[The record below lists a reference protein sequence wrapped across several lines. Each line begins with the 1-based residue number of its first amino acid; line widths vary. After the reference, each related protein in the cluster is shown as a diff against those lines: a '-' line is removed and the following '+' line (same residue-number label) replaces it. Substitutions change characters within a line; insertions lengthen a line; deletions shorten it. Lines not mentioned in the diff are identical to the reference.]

1 MNLERPGFYVIEI
14 RKFQE
19 VSHTLPPYQTMS
31 IINIL
36 REIESGKLRKLVVV
50 DGLDEFLKSSDD
62 EAITQVRKALNKA
75 VADMLASEASIIFVV
90 RSDLEGIPDSPKIH
104 RKPLTMLFPRPHDIG
119 SMEPGYLYY
128 PIM

>member
-1 MNLERPGFYVIEI
+1 MNLERPGFHVIEI

-62 EAITQVRKALNKA
+62 EAITQVRKTLNKA